1 VIVNPAS
8 RNGATG
14 NRFEAVASKLRGA
27 LGQVVLETTRGPRD
41 AERIAR
47 EAAAGGAGRIIV
59 AGGDGTASEVV
70 TGLLAAGLG
79 GRVEL
84 ALLPLGTGGDL
95 VRALGVPRDLDG
107 AIAAIARGK
116 IRALDA
122 GAVRFQGDAG
132 AVREVFFLNVTSA
145 GVSGLVTELVNDT
158 PKLLGGRVSFLVG
171 TVRALARFRP
181 AAARLRVDGRT
192 LYEGPLTLAA
202 VANGRYFGGGMQIAP
217 HARPDDGL
225 FDVVWIEG
233 RSMAWLLRHLPKLY
247 TGAHLRVAGVGS
259 ARGRVIELEP
269 IGGATPLRI
278 EIDGEPLGALPARI
292 EALPGALTLVGVD
305 P

>member
-1 VIVNPAS
+1 MNPAS

-14 NRFEAVASKLRGA
+14 NRFEAVASKLRSA
-27 LGQVVLETTRGPRD
+27 LGEVVVETTRGPRD

-47 EAAAGGAGRIIV
+47 EAAAGGAARIIV

-95 VRALGVPRDLDG
+95 VRALGVPRDLDA

-122 GAVRFQGDAG
+122 GSVRFQGDAG
-132 AVREVFFLNVTSA
+132 AVRELFFLNVTSA

-158 PKLLGGRVSFLVG
+158 PKLLGGTVSFLVG
-171 TVRALARFRP
+171 TVRALVRFRP

-192 LYEGPLTLAA
+192 LHEGPLTLAA

-217 HARPDDGL
+217 YARPDDGL

-233 RSMAWLLRHLPKLY
+233 RSKAWLLRNLPKLY

-259 ARGRVIELEP
+259 ARGRVVELEP
-269 IGGATPLRI
+269 VGGATPLRI
-278 EIDGEPLGALPARI
+278 EIDGEPLGALPVRI
-292 EALPGALTLVGVD
+292 EALPGALTLVGVG